1 MFYPILMAD
10 GGFST
15 ISELPLIGIVVIL
28 YFISVIVFLPCIAF
42 KYLLDFIFW
51 MIFEALLCVGKISK
65 DESERKLTKYL
76 NFFSLE
82 KILYCFFPIFIVS
95 SILFSILRGEETPFG
110 MSQVDIEI
118 LVIML
123 TFCYVVPFF
132 GKRFVKEKKTRTL
145 CVGIYCGFSALII
158 CSLLLSSL

>member
-1 MFYPILMAD
+1 
-10 GGFST
+10 
-15 ISELPLIGIVVIL
+15 
-28 YFISVIVFLPCIAF
+28 
-42 KYLLDFIFW
+42 

-82 KILYCFFPIFIVS
+82 KILYCFFAIFIVS
-95 SILFSILRGEETPFG
+95 SILFSILRGEEIPFG
-110 MSQVDIEI
+110 MSQGDIEI

-123 TFCYVVPFF
+123 TFCYVIPFF
-132 GKRFVKEKKTRTL
+132 GKRLVKEKKTRTL
-145 CVGIYCGFSALII
+145 CVGIYCGFSVLII

>member
-10 GGFST
+10 SFST
-15 ISELPLIGIVVIL
+15 ISEMSLIAIVVIL
-28 YFISVIVFLPCIAF
+28 YFISIFVFLPCIAF

-51 MIFEALLCVGKISK
+51 MIFEALFCVGKISK
-65 DESERKLTKYL
+65 DESERKLTRCL

-95 SILFSILRGEETPFG
+95 SILFSILRGEEIPFG
-110 MSQVDIEI
+110 MSQGDIEI

-132 GKRFVKEKKTRTL
+132 GKRLVKEKKTRTL
-145 CVGIYCGFSALII
+145 CVGIYCGFSVLII

>member
-10 GGFST
+10 GFST
-15 ISELPLIGIVVIL
+15 ISELPLIGIVVVL
-28 YFISVIVFLPCIAF
+28 YFISIFVFLPCIAF
-42 KYLLDFIFW
+42 KYLLDFIFR
-51 MIFEALLCVGKISK
+51 MIFEALLFVGKISK
-65 DESERKLTKYL
+65 DEAERKLTKYL

-95 SILFSILRGEETPFG
+95 SILFSILRGGEIPFG

-132 GKRFVKEKKTRTL
+132 GKRLVKEKKTRTL

>member
-10 GGFST
+10 DFST

-28 YFISVIVFLPCIAF
+28 YFISIFVFLPCIAF

-51 MIFEALLCVGKISK
+51 MIFEALLYVGKISK
-65 DESERKLTKYL
+65 DEAERKLTKRF

-82 KILYCFFPIFIVS
+82 KILYCFFPIFIVP
-95 SILFSILRGEETPFG
+95 SILFSILRGKKIPFE
-110 MSQVDIEI
+110 MSQGDIEI

-123 TFCYVVPFF
+123 TFCYVIPFF
-132 GKRFVKEKKTRTL
+132 GKRLVKEKKTRTL
-145 CVGIYCGFSALII
+145 CVGIYCGFSVLII
-158 CSLLLSSL
+158 CSPLLSSL

>member
-15 ISELPLIGIVVIL
+15 ISELPLIGIVVVL
-28 YFISVIVFLPCIAF
+28 YFISVLVFLPCIAF

-51 MIFEALLCVGKISK
+51 MIFEALLFVGKISK
-65 DESERKLTKYL
+65 DEAERKLTKRL

-82 KILYCFFPIFIVS
+82 KILYCFFPIFILS
-95 SILFSILRGEETPFG
+95 SILFSIFRGEEIHFE
-110 MSQVDIEI
+110 MSQGAIEFF
-118 LVIML
+118 VAML
-123 TFCYVVPFF
+123 TFCYVIPFF
-132 GKRFVKEKKTRTL
+132 GKRLVKEKKTRTL
-145 CVGIYCGFSALII
+145 CVGIYCGFSVLII

>member
-10 GGFST
+10 GFST
-15 ISELPLIGIVVIL
+15 ISELPLIGIVVVL
-28 YFISVIVFLPCIAF
+28 YFISILIFLPCIVF

-65 DESERKLTKYL
+65 DEALRKLARRL

-82 KILYCFFPIFIVS
+82 KILYCFFPIFIAAFA
-95 SILFSILRGEETPFG
+95 LYQILRDEEILSEI
-110 MSQVDIEI
+110 SQGDIEY
-118 LVIML
+118 LVVML
-123 TFCYVVPFF
+123 IFCYAVPFL
-132 GKRFVKEKKTRTL
+132 GKRLVKEKKTRTL
-145 CVGIYCGFSALII
+145 YVRIYCVVSVLII

>member
-1 MFYPILMAD
+1 
-10 GGFST
+10 
-15 ISELPLIGIVVIL
+15 
-28 YFISVIVFLPCIAF
+28 F

-95 SILFSILRGEETPFG
+95 SILFSILRGEEIPFG
-110 MSQVDIEI
+110 MSQGDIEI

-123 TFCYVVPFF
+123 TFCYVIPFF
-132 GKRFVKEKKTRTL
+132 WKEI
-145 CVGIYCGFSALII
+145 G
-158 CSLLLSSL
+158 

>member
-15 ISELPLIGIVVIL
+15 ISELPLIGIVVVL
-28 YFISVIVFLPCIAF
+28 YFISVLVFLPCIAF
-42 KYLLDFIFW
+42 KYLLDFIFR
-51 MIFEALLCVGKISK
+51 MIFEALLFVGKISK
-65 DESERKLTKYL
+65 DEAEIKLTKRL

-95 SILFSILRGEETPFG
+95 SILFSILRDKKIPFEMDQG
-110 MSQVDIEI
+110 CIEF

-123 TFCYVVPFF
+123 IFCYVIPFF
-132 GKRFVKEKKTRTL
+132 GKRLVKEKKTRTL
-145 CVGIYCGFSALII
+145 CVGIYCGFSVLII